1 MKTCKECNNYIHG
14 NTRLNDNMCKEC
26 ELYSMD
32 WFSHKLD
39 LFQSKTGIMD
49 LSKIRWIISEDLKD
63 LLLRKHMYSE
73 YCKVG
78 ILAKGFDKY
87 IGEISSQV
95 VIKHMKVIAII
106 FDILVAYTDE
116 LKDQVIL
123 IEVR

>member
-1 MKTCKECNNYIHG
+1 MIILETYEK
-14 NTRLNDNMCKEC
+14 
-26 ELYSMD
+26 YSIY

-49 LSKIRWIISEDLKD
+49 ESKIRWVISEDLKD

-73 YCKVG
+73 YCEVG
-78 ILAKGFDKY
+78 ILSRKFDKY
-87 IGEISSQV
+87 VKEVSSQV

-106 FDILVAYTDE
+106 FDILVEYTDE

-123 IEVR
+123 IKVR